1 MTVLAELDG
10 EKVKSAIPAA
20 TSPKFAEVLA
30 RALGRQ
36 APGEGKE
43 PTA

>member
-10 EKVKSAIPAA
+10 EKVKSAIPVAA
-20 TSPKFAEVLA
+20 SPKFAEVLA
-30 RALGRQ
+30 RALGQ
-36 APGEGKE
+36 KPKE